1 MILIRKNINAV
12 HNSDDKKDLIQLFST
27 DINQNM
33 RFNSEVQRY
42 RKIRERLFVQ
52 ELALSRQNNNI
63 FALSMRISVNLK
75 RVAELTNLSMMWI
88 TYLSGK

>member
-1 MILIRKNINAV
+1 MFKVVPWLLY
-12 HNSDDKKDLIQLFST
+12 DKKDLIQLFST
-27 DINQNM
+27 DINQIM

-63 FALSMRISVNLK
+63 FSLSMRISVNLK

>member
-1 MILIRKNINAV
+1 MTLSRKNINAV
-12 HNSDDKKDLIQLFST
+12 NNSDDKKDLIQLFST
-27 DINQNM
+27 DINQIM